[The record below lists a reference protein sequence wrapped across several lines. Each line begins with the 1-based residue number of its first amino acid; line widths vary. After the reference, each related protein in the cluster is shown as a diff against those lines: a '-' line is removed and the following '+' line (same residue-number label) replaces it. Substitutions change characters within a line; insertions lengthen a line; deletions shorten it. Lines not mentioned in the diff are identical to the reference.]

1 MMEDEH
7 TEFKREYTPK
17 MFKSVVAFLNTEGGS
32 IYVGIDDSGDVVG
45 VSNPDS
51 QANSIVSG
59 IADNIRPDSMMFVR
73 LSNVSMDGNPVIR
86 VDIAE
91 GCEKPYY
98 WKERGLKEGG
108 VFIRRGPA
116 SIPASDPLIVG

>member
-7 TEFKREYTPK
+7 TEFKREYTSK

-45 VSNPDS
+45 VSNPDA

-59 IADNIRPDSMMFVR
+59 IADNIRPDSMMF
-73 LSNVSMDGNPVIR
+73 
-86 VDIAE
+86 
-91 GCEKPYY
+91 
-98 WKERGLKEGG
+98 
-108 VFIRRGPA
+108 
-116 SIPASDPLIVG
+116 